1 VRSWYGSYTSV
12 TGLAPAAARFS
23 ASLSTVHLQARFS
36 IGQQAL
42 EEVPFTVVASPH
54 LSMYIIVDVNGI
66 QISIIITA
74 GAPLIHTQ
82 DAQAAHLQV
91 EVLADPL
98 LSPHSVRVA

>member
-1 VRSWYGSYTSV
+1 
-12 TGLAPAAARFS
+12 
-23 ASLSTVHLQARFS
+23 
-36 IGQQAL
+36 
-42 EEVPFTVVASPH
+42 
-54 LSMYIIVDVNGI
+54 MYIIVDVNGI